1 MLNRKNEERKTILEQ
16 NERKTEK
23 SIHTSS
29 SVLKNRGL
37 HRKPSNLFK
46 YKSR

>member
-29 SVLKNRGL
+29 SVLKKQRL
-37 HRKPSNLFK
+37 A
-46 YKSR
+46 